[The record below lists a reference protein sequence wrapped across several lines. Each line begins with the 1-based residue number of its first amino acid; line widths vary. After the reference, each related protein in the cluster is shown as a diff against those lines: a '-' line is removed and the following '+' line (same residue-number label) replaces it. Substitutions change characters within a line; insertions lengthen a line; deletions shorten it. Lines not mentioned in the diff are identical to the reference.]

1 MAPSNLNQVFFNNV
15 TNGAIQSATGS
26 FTSLTGTPSGVEIG
40 VWDVDGGDWISTVF
54 TGFKRIQIVQGM
66 PSGNPIASPI
76 IDVKDIKRISYKS
89 YGQAASIL
97 PLTVDRKTIDAGGAP
112 TSTKDVMLRIALRTY
127 PTAYEYFA
135 NPTNPYGD
143 LSWNGSG
150 TSYVFPLLGNFSAGR
165 MIFNVEVPASVHG
178 GSETA
183 LITALYN
190 AFAGTDSSILKVNP
204 TLRAIFTAT
213 DNGTSGLVLTARHYG
228 VEFDATLAYSDKSGS
243 LGTVVSA
250 RPTTTAGSNY
260 ITAVSDEKKSRA
272 RYGNFNR
279 MYFPFAFPEFAQPSY
294 KYDTIEIAY
303 QHDWPSSTGIARA
316 GELNTIKIYHGK
328 GSTALTSATDAANT
342 VIDNVFNYTIGTA
355 SEQLF

>member
-15 TNGAIQSATGS
+15 LAIQDATGS
-26 FTSLTGTPSGVEIG
+26 SFTNLTGTPASVELG
-40 VWDVDGGDWISTVF
+40 VWDVDAGDWLSTALTSV
-54 TGFKRIQIVQGM
+54 KRIQVVQGM

-89 YGQAASIL
+89 YGEAGSIL
-97 PLTVDRKTIDAGGAP
+97 PPTLDRKTIDAGGAP
-112 TSTKDVMLRIALRTY
+112 TGTKDVMLRIALRTY

-143 LSWNGSG
+143 LSYTGSG
-150 TSYVFPLLGNFSAGR
+150 TAYTFPLLGNFSAGR

-190 AFAGTDSSILKVNP
+190 AFAGTDTSVLKVNP
-204 TLRAIFTAT
+204 TLRAIFSAT
-213 DNGTSGLVLTARHYG
+213 DSGTSGLVLTARHYG
-228 VEFDATLAYSDKSGS
+228 VEFDATLSYSDKSGL
-243 LGTVVSA
+243 LGTVTSA
-250 RPTTTAGSNY
+250 RPSAGAASNY
-260 ITAVSDEKKSRA
+260 INAISDEKKSRA

-279 MYFPFAFPEFAQPSY
+279 MYFPFAFPEFAQPFF

-303 QHDWPSSTGIARA
+303 EHNWPSSTGIGRA
-316 GELNTIKIYHGK
+316 GELNTIKIYHSK
-328 GSTALTSATDAANT
+328 GTTAVAAGDAAST
-342 VIDNVFNYTIGTA
+342 VIDNVFGYTLGTS